1 MTPDELTDR
10 LVERVRNYAKKMGR
24 NLAPEAEVHVRN
36 LIAGGVPTLLSIK
49 DRADRDKAIAKAED
63 DIDRLVYKMIEE
75 AMELTRKE
83 KYPRDR
89 LGERTFFPAKLRF
102 CPCPPFC

>member
-1 MTPDELTDR
+1 MTPDELTDH
-10 LVERVRNYAKKMGR
+10 LVETVRKYAKKKGR
-24 NLAPEAEVHVRN
+24 NLAPEAEVHLRN
-36 LIAGGVPTLLSIK
+36 LIAGGVPALLSIT

-63 DIDRLVYKMIEE
+63 DMDRLTYYMIQE

-89 LGERTFFPAKLRF
+89 LGERTFFPAKLHF

>member
-10 LVERVRNYAKKMGR
+10 LVEKVRKDAKKKGR

-63 DIDRLVYKMIEE
+63 DIDRLVYYMIQE

-83 KYPRDR
+83 KYPRDQ
-89 LGERTFFPAKLRF
+89 LGERTFAPAKLHI